1 MDEGSSSAERVLSAE
16 DGVVV
21 PLILFCGENSQFC
34 YLKKKARNKS
44 HKQHGQGQPLFLT
57 GKISPNREIKN

>member
-21 PLILFCGENSQFC
+21 PVTLFCGENSQFC
-34 YLKKKARNKS
+34 YKKNKETKVTNNVVKGS
-44 HKQHGQGQPLFLT
+44 LCF
-57 GKISPNREIKN
+57 